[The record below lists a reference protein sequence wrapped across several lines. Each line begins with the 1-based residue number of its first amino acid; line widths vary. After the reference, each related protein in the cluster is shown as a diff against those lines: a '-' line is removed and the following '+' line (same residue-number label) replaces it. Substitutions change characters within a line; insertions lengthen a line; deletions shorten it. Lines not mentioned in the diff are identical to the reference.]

1 MRLLSRSFV
10 NKLIND
16 QFELDKEL
24 SKEKIYNLYNI
35 KPYKR
40 EGKTWLYKLSDVLSI
55 GITFEDNL
63 EGFYPIPNFED
74 KFWISKES
82 KIININNMTYV
93 STYIGSDL
101 YEHVALRYYGKKYR
115 KRVHSLMGKVFLG
128 NPPVVNHI
136 DGNKSRNVLSNLE
149 KSTNSHNVKH
159 AYDNNYYSTRGGKG
173 TPVIVIS
180 KESKIEYEFPSLR
193 KAENFTGITR
203 HRIVRIIEKTNV
215 NNTNWDFKF
224 K

>member
-1 MRLLSRSFV
+1 
-10 NKLIND
+10 
-16 QFELDKEL
+16 
-24 SKEKIYNLYNI
+24 
-35 KPYKR
+35 
-40 EGKTWLYKLSDVLSI
+40 
-55 GITFEDNL
+55 
-63 EGFYPIPNFED
+63 
-74 KFWISKES
+74 
-82 KIININNMTYV
+82 
-93 STYIGSDL
+93 
-101 YEHVALRYYGKKYR
+101 
-115 KRVHSLMGKVFLG
+115 MGKVFLG